1 MSKKDYPIIPIE
13 KIARAGLIAAFYA
26 VLVYLLPF
34 ISFSTYQV
42 RVAEALTVLA
52 YIDPVA
58 ILGLYV
64 GALIANLGSPF
75 GPIDIFF
82 GSFLTLLAATMT
94 YLISMYFRKYTSYK
108 TYRYIGP
115 LFALL
120 PVVFI
125 NAFGVAYILKI
136 AAKLPY
142 LTSVLG
148 VTVGQ
153 FIAAYVL
160 GYPFLQAIITSNL
173 FTHKDKA

>member
-1 MSKKDYPIIPIE
+1 MPKNNYPITPIE
-13 KIARAGLIAAFYA
+13 KIARAGLIAAIYA
-26 VLVYLLPF
+26 VLVNLLPF
-34 ISFSTYQV
+34 ISFFALQV

-52 YIDPVA
+52 YIDATA

-64 GALIANLGSPF
+64 GALIANLSSPF

-82 GSFLTLLAATMT
+82 GSFLTLVAAVLT
-94 YLISMYFRKYTSYK
+94 YLIGVYFKKNTSYK

-120 PVVFI
+120 PVVLV

-142 LTSVLG
+142 FASALSVG
-148 VTVGQ
+148 IGQ
-153 FIAAYVL
+153 FIAAYIL
-160 GYPFLQAIITSNL
+160 GYPFLQAVIKSAF
-173 FTHKDKA
+173 FTHKDKV

>member
-1 MSKKDYPIIPIE
+1 MSKNNYPIIPIE
-13 KIARAGLIAAFYA
+13 KIALAGLIAALYA

-34 ISFSTYQV
+34 ISFYAYQI

-64 GALIANLGSPF
+64 GAIIANLGSPF

-82 GSFLTLLAATMT
+82 GSFLTLLAAILT
-94 YLISMYFRKYTSYK
+94 YSISIYFRKYTSQR

-120 PVVFI
+120 PVVLV
-125 NAFGVAYILKI
+125 NAFGVAYILKV

-142 LTSVLG
+142 FASALG
-148 VTVGQ
+148 VGIGQ
-153 FIAAYVL
+153 FIAAYIL
-160 GYPFLQAIITSNL
+160 GYPFLQAIINSAL
-173 FTHKDKA
+173 FTHKDKV